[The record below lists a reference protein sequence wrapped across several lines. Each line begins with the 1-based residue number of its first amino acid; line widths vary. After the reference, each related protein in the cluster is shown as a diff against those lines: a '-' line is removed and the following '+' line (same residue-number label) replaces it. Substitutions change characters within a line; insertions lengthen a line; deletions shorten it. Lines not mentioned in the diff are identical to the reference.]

1 MPFAGVYIGVD
12 GGAIG
17 RSSSKNEGYFVLEEY
32 RKQSDTV
39 REFVQKL
46 KEADERC
53 QKKYGEGIGFTEI
66 KELADALIANGYG
79 DVAEWKEKYEKMSLV
94 TKLYSNAGTTE
105 IERLTRERDEYKR
118 RAEVAES
125 ERDEYRHCSEVINKR
140 LDNAINLAKEITQQ
154 VEREIEEEERK

>member
-1 MPFAGVYIGVD
+1 MPNGVPFVVWEFSKKDMPFVGVYIGVD

-17 RSSSKNEGYFVLEEY
+17 RSSNKNEGYFVLEEY

-66 KELADALIANGYG
+66 KEIAEEYG
-79 DVAEWKEKYEKMSLV
+79 VK
-94 TKLYSNAGTTE
+94 
-105 IERLTRERDEYKR
+105 RED
-118 RAEVAES
+118 
-125 ERDEYRHCSEVINKR
+125 
-140 LDNAINLAKEITQQ
+140 L
-154 VEREIEEEERK
+154 